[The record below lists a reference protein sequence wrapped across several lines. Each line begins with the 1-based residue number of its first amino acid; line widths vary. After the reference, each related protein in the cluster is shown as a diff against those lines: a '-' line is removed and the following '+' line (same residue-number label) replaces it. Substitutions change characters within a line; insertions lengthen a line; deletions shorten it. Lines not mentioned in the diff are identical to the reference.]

1 MGWPRPLRWGL
12 CRFWGRGWLWSEGGN
27 RDCIIIVIAFIIVI
41 IIPYYKGMGFSAR
54 LGLLGFG
61 GASLESFDITRE
73 AKYAFPPGLV

>member
-1 MGWPRPLRWGL
+1 VKGETGTVLL
-12 CRFWGRGWLWSEGGN
+12 SLL
-27 RDCIIIVIAFIIVI
+27 FIIVI

-73 AKYAFPPGLV
+73 AKYAFPAWPVSLFFRNYSRRLSDHIS